1 MLNKKWRRPAAVLGV
16 VALVTTAAAVS
27 IAQSGKVRP
36 THRNTRAL
44 PINGIVFK
52 GRANEASRTGTGG
65 GDAEGPGA
73 FAAEQVGNAA
83 YPATSIGIA
92 QVRGALQAFRD
103 DQKRGN
109 RHAGSWQLVGPTTPK
124 VPGLVS
130 NAGSADTTQSGRLTA
145 IAISPKC
152 SNRGEDC
159 KLLIGAAGGGVWA
172 TENALARKPEWKLS
186 SDGLP
191 TNAIGSITFDPTDS
205 KGKTIY
211 VGTGE
216 PNGSSDSEAGLGL
229 FRSTDGGKSWSVVP
243 GSVAVSAG
251 RSIGAVAI
259 DPKNPSHIF
268 IGTAVARHGS
278 SSSNGGRFTPPA
290 APQVGLYE
298 STDGGASFSLAFSQP
313 SDTVNPA
320 SANGGDFFRGGVSN
334 VQFDPLVAGRVW
346 LSIFDYGLYRSK
358 IGGGYEQ
365 AFASPSA
372 GDPGDSA
379 SARTEFAFA
388 PMGSKLRIYVGD
400 ASSAYP
406 SGSELFST
414 DDAEAA
420 APVWTQLPAGDGY
433 CGGQCSYDMPVSSPV
448 GSPNEVW
455 IGGQMQYGEIGNVSN
470 GRSVQR
476 STDGGATFTD
486 MTLDANNLALHPDNH
501 AIAFGGPGIAF
512 IASDG
517 GIVRTNGQFQNTSSQ
532 CSGRGLVGADLAFCQ
547 AALASTPKEII
558 SMNDG
563 LSTLQFQSLSVNP
576 NNPNELLGGTQDNG
590 TWSFTGKQSSWYES
604 IGGDGGQSGIDV
616 SGNTRMHTYYGPSPD
631 VNFHGTDTL
640 GWDWTGDVL
649 GTEAA
654 SFYVPL
660 IADPVVSGTWF
671 LGQQRVWRTQDN
683 GGDHTFLDKYCGEY
697 TGDYANRPRPC
708 GDWEP
713 LGGPTLTGGFYG
725 ATKSGSY
732 VVANERAPSDS
743 KTLWAATR
751 RGRIFVSTN
760 AQATPASAV
769 TFDRIDTA
777 ATPTR
782 FPSGIT
788 VDPAN
793 PYHAWVSYSGYNAY
807 ATAAGTALGHVFEVT
822 YNPVTRS
829 AVWTD
834 LSYDIGDQ
842 PVTDIAYDGV
852 SKNLYASTDWGVLQ
866 LKPGSTSWANAAP
879 GLPMGAVYG
888 LTLSDKGRVL
898 YAATHGRGAWSLD
911 LSGDRQEGANNNN

>member
-1 MLNKKWRRPAAVLGV
+1 VLTV
-16 VALVTTAAAVS
+16 VALVTIAVAAAL
-27 IAQSGKVRP
+27 AQGSKVRP
-36 THRNTRAL
+36 SHRNTRAL
-44 PINGIVFK
+44 PLNGVVFK
-52 GRANEASRTGTGG
+52 GRANEASRSGKGT

-73 FAAEQVGNAA
+73 FAAEQTGNAA
-83 YPATSIGIA
+83 YPATAIGIA
-92 QVRGALQAFRD
+92 QVRGALQAFLGD
-103 DQKRGN
+103 KQHGDHHTG
-109 RHAGSWQLVGPTTPK
+109 AWQLVGPTTPR

-145 IAISPKC
+145 VAVSPGC
-152 SNRGEDC
+152 SKGGDSGC
-159 KLLIGAAGGGVWA
+159 KLLIGAAGGGVWV
-172 TENALARKPEWKLS
+172 TDNALAAKPEWKLS

-191 TNAIGSITFDPTDS
+191 TNAVGSIAFDPNDS
-205 KGKTIY
+205 RGQTVY

-229 FRSTDGGKSWSVVP
+229 FRSTDGGQSWTVVQ

-251 RSIGAVAI
+251 RSIGGLAI
-259 DPKNPSHIF
+259 DPKNPNHIF

-290 APQVGLYE
+290 APQLGLYE
-298 STDGGASFSLAFSQP
+298 STNGGASFSLVFSKP
-313 SDTVNPA
+313 ADTVDPT
-320 SANGGDFFRGGVSN
+320 SPNGGDFFRGGVSDIK
-334 VQFDPLVAGRVW
+334 FDPIVAGRIW

-358 IGGGYEQ
+358 TGGGYEE
-365 AFASPSA
+365 AFASPSG
-372 GDPGDSA
+372 GDPGDSIG
-379 SARTEFAFA
+379 ARTEFALA

-400 ASSAYP
+400 ASLTYP
-406 SGSELFST
+406 SGSQVFRT

-420 APVWTQLPAGDGY
+420 APAWTHLVAGDGY
-433 CGGQCSYDMPVSSPV
+433 CGGQCSYDMPVASPA

-455 IGGQMQYGEIGNVSN
+455 IGGQMQYDEIGNISN

-476 STDGGATFTD
+476 STDSGATFTD
-486 MTLDANNLALHPDNH
+486 MSLDANNLALHPDNH
-501 AIAFGGPGIAF
+501 AIAFGGPGVGF

-517 GIVRTNGQFQNTSSQ
+517 GIVRTNGKFQNTSSQ
-532 CSGRGLVGADLAFCQ
+532 CAGRGLSGSDLAFCQ
-547 AALASTPKEII
+547 AALTSTPKEIV

-590 TWSFTGKQSSWYES
+590 TWSFTGKQSSWYEA

-616 SGNTRMHTYYGPSPD
+616 GGKTRMHTYYGPSPD
-631 VNFHGTDTL
+631 VNFRGTDTL
-640 GWDWTGDVL
+640 GWDWTADPL
-649 GTEAA
+649 GYEAA

-660 IADPVVSGTWF
+660 IADPKVSGTWF
-671 LGQQRVWRTQDN
+671 LGQQHVWRTQDN
-683 GGDHTFLDKYCGEY
+683 GGDQAFLDKWCNEY
-697 TGDYANRPRPC
+697 TGDYGNRPSDC
-708 GDWEP
+708 GDWIAI
-713 LGGPTLTGGFYG
+713 GGPTLTGGGYG
-725 ATKSGSY
+725 TSKGGSY
-732 VVANERAPSDS
+732 VVVNKRAPSDTS
-743 KTLWAATR
+743 TLWAGTR

-760 AQATPASAV
+760 AQANPGPAV
-769 TFDRIDTA
+769 VFDRIDTA

-788 VDPAN
+788 IDPAN

-822 YNPVTRS
+822 YNPGTHS

-834 LSYDIGDQ
+834 LSNDLGDQ
-842 PVTDIAYDGV
+842 PVTDISYDGV

-866 LKPGSTSWANAAP
+866 LKPGAATWANAAP
-879 GLPMGAVYG
+879 GLPLGAVYG

-898 YAATHGRGAWSLD
+898 YAATHGRGAWALD
-911 LSGDRQEGANNNN
+911 LSGDVQQQGNH

>member
-1 MLNKKWRRPAAVLGV
+1 MLNKRWSRPAAVIAV
-16 VALVTTAAAVS
+16 VTLVTIAVAAGLAHS
-27 IAQSGKVRP
+27 SKTRP

-52 GRANEASRTGTGG
+52 GKANEASRAGSKT

-73 FAAEQVGNAA
+73 FAAEQAGNAA
-83 YPATSIGIA
+83 YPATAIGIA
-92 QVRGALQAFRD
+92 QVRDALQAFRN
-103 DQKRGN
+103 DQQHGDN
-109 RHAGSWQLVGPTTPK
+109 HAGSWQLVGPTTPR

-145 IAISPKC
+145 IALSPKC
-152 SNRGEDC
+152 STRGEDC
-159 KLLIGAAGGGVWA
+159 KMLIGAAGGGVWV
-172 TENALARKPEWKLS
+172 TDNALARKPEWKLS

-191 TNAIGSITFDPTDS
+191 TNAIGSIAFDPTDR
-205 KGKTIY
+205 KGKTVY

-229 FRSTDGGKSWSVVP
+229 FRSNDGGRSWAALP

-259 DPKNPSHIF
+259 DPTNPNHIF
-268 IGTAVARHGS
+268 IGTDVARHGS
-278 SSSNGGRFTPPA
+278 SSSNGGRFTPPS

-298 STDGGASFSLAFSQP
+298 STNGGASFALAFSQP
-313 SDTVNPA
+313 SDSVAPG

-334 VQFDPLVAGRVW
+334 VQFDPMVAGRVW
-346 LSIFDYGLYRSK
+346 FSIFDYGLYRSK
-358 IGGGYEQ
+358 TGGGYEQ

-372 GDPGDSA
+372 GSPGDSIG
-379 SARTEFAFA
+379 ARTEFAFA
-388 PMGSKLRIYVGD
+388 PMGSKLRIYLGD
-400 ASSAYP
+400 ASFVYD
-406 SGSELFST
+406 SGSEVFST

-420 APVWTQLPAGDGY
+420 SPTWTHLPAGDGY
-433 CGGQCSYDMPVSSPV
+433 CGGQCSYDMPIASPA

-455 IGGQMQYGEIGNVSN
+455 IGGQMQYSEIGNVSN
-470 GRSVQR
+470 GRAVQR

-512 IASDG
+512 IGSDG

-532 CSGRGLVGADLAFCQ
+532 CAGRALTGADLTFCQ
-547 AALASTPKEII
+547 AALASTPKEIV

-590 TWSFTGKQSSWYES
+590 TWSFTGKQSSWFEA
-604 IGGDGGQSGIDV
+604 IGGDGGQSGIDI
-616 SGNTRMHTYYGPSPD
+616 SGNTRMHTYFGAQTD
-631 VNFHGTDTL
+631 VNFHGVDTL

-649 GTEAA
+649 GTEAS

-660 IADPVVSGTWF
+660 IADPKVSGTWF
-671 LGQQRVWRTQDN
+671 LGQQHVWRTTDN
-683 GGDHTFLDKYCGEY
+683 GGDQAFLDHYCGEY
-697 TGDYANRPRPC
+697 TGDYAHRPAPC
-708 GDWEP
+708 GDWAAI
-713 LGGPTLTGGFYG
+713 GGPTLTGSGYG
-725 ATKSGSY
+725 STKSGSY
-732 VVANERAPSDS
+732 VVATERAPSDTN
-743 KTLWAATR
+743 TLWAGTR

-760 AQATPASAV
+760 AQAVPGSAV

-822 YNPVTRS
+822 YNPVTHS

-834 LSYDIGDQ
+834 LSNDIGDQ
-842 PVTDIAYDGV
+842 PVTDISYDAG
-852 SKNLYASTDWGVLQ
+852 SGNLYASTDWGVLQ
-866 LKPGSTSWANAAP
+866 LKPGSTTWAQAAP
-879 GLPMGAVYG
+879 GLPLGAVYG

-898 YAATHGRGAWSLD
+898 YAATHGRGAWVLD
-911 LSGDRQEGANNNN
+911 LSNDHQEQGQH